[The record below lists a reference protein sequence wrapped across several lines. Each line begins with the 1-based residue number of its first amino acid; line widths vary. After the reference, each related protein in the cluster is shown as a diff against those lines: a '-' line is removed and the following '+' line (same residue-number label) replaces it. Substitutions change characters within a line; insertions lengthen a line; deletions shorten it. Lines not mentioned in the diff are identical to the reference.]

1 MIVYNYTAHLSPPAP
16 FVSVALTCPAT
27 GVRIANQPAQMDTG
41 ADRTVLPANLVEAL
55 GLVEDGRLFFQGFTG
70 SVAELPLFLVDVS
83 VHDLPPV
90 SIRAVLGEAEPH
102 ILLGRDVLNAHH
114 ILLDGPDLKLGI
126 G

>member
-16 FVSVALTCPAT
+16 FVNVALTCPAT

-70 SVAELPLFLVDVS
+70 SVAELPLFLVVS
-83 VHDLPPV
+83 AFTTCHPSRYEPYSVKPSRTSCSVATFLTPTV
-90 SIRAVLGEAEPH
+90 SSWMDPI
-102 ILLGRDVLNAHH
+102 
-114 ILLDGPDLKLGI
+114 
-126 G
+126 